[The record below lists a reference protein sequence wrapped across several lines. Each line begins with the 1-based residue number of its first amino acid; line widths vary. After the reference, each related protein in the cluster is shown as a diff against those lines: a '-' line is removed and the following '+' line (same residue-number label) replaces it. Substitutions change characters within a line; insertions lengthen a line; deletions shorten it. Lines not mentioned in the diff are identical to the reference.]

1 MDEAEVK
8 PKKLVI
14 IGDGACGKT
23 CFLHRFVNQEFS
35 EGYIPTIFEN
45 LEHVYE
51 FEGSQ
56 KILRIWDTAGQEDY
70 ERLRPLAYP
79 NTDVCFIAFSVVNRD
94 SFDNVETNWIK
105 EFRQY
110 MPKAQIILIGTKSD
124 LAARPDLKNH
134 DGSVVE
140 PVTKEEGDKM
150 ANRIKAYGY
159 YETSAKTGDGVKAA
173 FEAAITAA
181 NIKPRQDNNSWLSC
195 FPCMSKTG
203 AESS

>member
-1 MDEAEVK
+1 M
-8 PKKLVI
+8 
-14 IGDGACGKT
+14 
-23 CFLHRFVNQEFS
+23 FNQDF
-35 EGYIPTIFEN
+35 Y
-45 LEHVYE
+45 L
-51 FEGSQ
+51 
-56 KILRIWDTAGQEDY
+56 
-70 ERLRPLAYP
+70 
-79 NTDVCFIAFSVVNRD
+79 
-94 SFDNVETNWIK
+94 
-105 EFRQY
+105 
-110 MPKAQIILIGTKSD
+110 QIILIGTKSD

-150 ANRIKAYGY
+150 ATRIKAYGY

-203 AESS
+203 AESSQKSQE